1 MVLAQA
7 DATVVNTV
15 WDFVL
20 KGGVMMIPIGVCSLA
35 VLAVVFER
43 VIVLRRRRVVPKG
56 FADGL
61 ARHLGKGH
69 REPALA
75 YCREDGSPVARVFE
89 AALSRM
95 DQSPER
101 VEKHMAAEGEQQV
114 FLLRRRLRVLSVIT
128 AIAPLLG
135 LVGTIFGMIRAFQT
149 VSVSGEALG
158 KTELLAEG
166 IYEAMITTA
175 AGLLVAIPTLVLYH
189 WLHAK
194 VERLAREINALA
206 VEFLDEY
213 VHAPASEGY
222 SIEIRPE
229 ACESIERAGA
239 IGSGA

>member
-7 DATVVNTV
+7 DTTVVNTV
-15 WDFVL
+15 WDFVI
-20 KGGVMMIPIGVCSLA
+20 KGGVMMIPIGVCSLV
-35 VLAVVFER
+35 VLAVVAER
-43 VIVLRRRRVVPKG
+43 MIVLRRRGVVPKG
-56 FADGL
+56 FADAL
-61 ARHLGKGH
+61 AKHLGKGH
-69 REPALA
+69 RKQALV

-95 DQSPER
+95 EQSPER
-101 VEKHMAAEGEQQV
+101 IEKHMAAEGEQQV

-194 VERLAREINALA
+194 VERLAREINSLA

-229 ACESIERAGA
+229 ASESIERAGA